1 MASATLK
8 RLTSG
13 ALPVITLLLIVL
25 VSLHLMSGALQNT
38 EELSRLFIPLLVTS
52 VLGLFAMVIVV
63 GVNIVQMV
71 SRYRRQVSGSRLALR
86 LVVVFVAL
94 SLAPVS
100 VVYYYSQQFL
110 LQAIDSWFDVHIDQS
125 MDDALRL
132 GQASL
137 DLHKLERLKVTQLL
151 LDELSGSS
159 VAGLSLSLEELREQF
174 GASELVLLDLGGK
187 VITSVNADPTIL
199 VTSKP
204 DGAILQQLRSGEDY
218 VGLEPAPNLDGQ
230 LEVRVAVAD
239 GVHARLLLARYPVTR
254 SITDLT
260 TKVEASY
267 SRYKELA
274 FLRRS
279 LKNTFTLSLA
289 MVLLFSL
296 LAAIWTAFF
305 TARRLV
311 KPVAGIAEGTRA
323 VAEGNYGMQLPVPKS
338 RDELGFLVE
347 SFNVMSRR
355 IAKSRDET
363 ARTQRQV
370 EAQRSYLETVL
381 GRLSSGVISLDASGC
396 LQTANQA
403 AGDILKVDVALLLGQ
418 DANGLAKLS
427 PRLRQF
433 IEAVGDAVEQERR
446 DWRGQITLIGG
457 EGRQVLLCKGTPLA
471 QPDDESMGYGLVF
484 DDITNLLKAQRD
496 AAWGEVA
503 RRLAHEIK
511 NPLTPIQLS
520 AERLRHKY
528 LKTMV
533 GKDADVLDR
542 ATHTIVAQV
551 EALKE
556 MVNAFSD
563 YARPS
568 QINPQP
574 VHLDD
579 LVSEVLDLYR
589 SAGLTT
595 GLEVRLDAG
604 ETRVEA
610 DPVRLRQV
618 VHNLIKNAQEAVS
631 VEKNSKIIVSTEVK
645 VDADCQYVELNV
657 IDNGPGFEPQI
668 LAHLFEP
675 YVTTKARGT
684 GLGLAV
690 VKKIAEEHGGNIW
703 AENLP
708 ESGARLILRL
718 PTIHT
723 DNKYTGCSQ
732 LPGLSVRSNTE

>member
-1 MASATLK
+1 MVPATLK
-8 RLTSG
+8 RLSSG
-13 ALPVITLLLIVL
+13 ALPVMALLILVL
-25 VSLHLMSGALQNT
+25 ISLHLMSGALQNT

-63 GVNIVQMV
+63 GVNIVQLIG
-71 SRYRRQVSGSRLALR
+71 RYRRQAAGSRLALR

-94 SLAPVS
+94 SLAPVA

-110 LQAIDSWFDVHIDQS
+110 LQGIDSWFDVHIDQS
-125 MDDALRL
+125 MDDALSL
-132 GQASL
+132 GRASL
-137 DLHKLERLKVTQLL
+137 DLHKLERVKITQLL
-151 LDELSGSS
+151 LDELTGTS

-174 GASELVLLDLGGK
+174 GANELVLMDASGK
-187 VITSVNADPTIL
+187 AITSVNADPSIL
-199 VTSKP
+199 ITSKP
-204 DGAILQQLRSGEDY
+204 DGAILQQIRSGEDF
-218 VGLEPAPNLDGQ
+218 VGVEPSPNAEGQ
-230 LEVRVAVAD
+230 MEVRVVVAD
-239 GVHARLLLARYPVTR
+239 RVRARLLLARYPISR
-254 SITDLT
+254 AIAELT
-260 TKVEASY
+260 TKVEGSY

-274 FLRRS
+274 FLRKS
-279 LKNTFTLSLA
+279 LKSTFTLSLA

-296 LAAIWTAFF
+296 LAAIWAAFF

-338 RDELGFLVE
+338 RDELGFLVD
-347 SFNVMSRR
+347 SFNSMSRR
-355 IAKSRDET
+355 IARSRDET

-370 EAQRSYLETVL
+370 EAQRTYLETVL
-381 GRLSSGVISLDASGC
+381 GRLSSGVISLDAAGR

-403 AGDILKVDVALLLGQ
+403 AGEILKVDVALLLGQ
-418 DANGLAKLS
+418 DINGIAAIS

-433 IEAVGDAVEQERR
+433 IEAVREAVEQEQR
-446 DWRGQITLIGG
+446 DWRGQISLIGG
-457 EGRQVLLCKGTPLA
+457 EGRQALLCRGTPLA

-484 DDITNLLKAQRD
+484 DDITNLIKAQRD

-528 LKTMV
+528 LKKME

-542 ATHTIVAQV
+542 ATHTIVSQV
-551 EALKE
+551 EAMKE

-589 SAGLTT
+589 SAGFEA
-595 GLEVRLDAG
+595 GLNIQLDAG

-618 VHNLIKNAQEAVS
+618 VHNLIKNAQEATA
-631 VEKNSKIIVSTEVK
+631 VEINPKIDVKTEVK
-645 VDADCQYVELNV
+645 VDNDCRYVELSV
-657 IDNGPGFEPQI
+657 TDNGPGFDAEI

-675 YVTTKARGT
+675 YVTTKTRGT

-703 AENLP
+703 AENRP
-708 ESGARLILRL
+708 EGGAHLVLRL
-718 PTIHT
+718 PTIT
-723 DNKYTGCSQ
+723 PDNPLADCSQ
-732 LPGLSVRSNTE
+732 LPDPTVRSNTE